1 MVFIIHA
8 SERILIFRILFFN
21 SFMRVFMAEKESR
34 TERKKRETRER
45 ILAAAEKFFV
55 LENSYKK
62 VTVRKI
68 AEEADV
74 SVGALYLHFRTKE
87 DILAT
92 LFCRYINE
100 LLEEARANLSG
111 NEKGAEKLNI
121 LFNYLDTISRTSRF
135 NLYIQI
141 SFLDS
146 SESEVIEEKIIT
158 EIEKGMKKI
167 TILITE
173 IVRQGKKDGSIISS
187 IDSETLAVSIYNII
201 TPLLLSLSYKN
212 SILHSTMY
220 FQDKVYTDS
229 VFSVLKT
236 IISKGITISA

>member
-1 MVFIIHA
+1 
-8 SERILIFRILFFN
+8 
-21 SFMRVFMAEKESR
+21 MAEKESR
-34 TERKKRETRER
+34 VERKKRETRER
-45 ILAAAEKFFV
+45 ILDVSEKFFI

-62 VTVRKI
+62 VTIRKI
-68 AEEADV
+68 AENADV
-74 SVGALYLHFRTKE
+74 SVGALYLHFKTKE

-92 LFCRYINE
+92 LFCKFINE
-100 LLEEARANLSG
+100 LLKDATVKLSG

-121 LFNYLDTISRTSRF
+121 LLDYLDTISKSPRF

-146 SESEVIEEKIIT
+146 AESEVIEEKIKS
-158 EIEKGMKKI
+158 EIEKGMQKI
-167 TILITE
+167 TTLITE
-173 IVRQGKKDGSIISS
+173 IVNTGKKDGSIISS

-212 SILHSTMY
+212 SILNSTMY
-220 FQDKVYTDS
+220 FPDKVYADS

-236 IISKGITISA
+236 IISNGITISV